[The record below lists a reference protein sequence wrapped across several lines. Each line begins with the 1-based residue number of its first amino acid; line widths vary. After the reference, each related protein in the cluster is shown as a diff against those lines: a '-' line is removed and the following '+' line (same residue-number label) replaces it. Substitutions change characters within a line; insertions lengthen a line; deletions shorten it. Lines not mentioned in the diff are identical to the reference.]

1 MTASAAP
8 RPADADED
16 GGRGGVKFGDV
27 PLDHDGGVDEDADE
41 GRAAGGGGRG
51 GGARDA
57 EDAAAGDAEDPFKGA
72 TGGSGLANT
81 RIADRETAY
90 HARRHDREV
99 REDGTSYKEAMEAAN
114 QERERRE
121 LIEELRQGDDGK
133 AAGGES
139 E

>member
-1 MTASAAP
+1 M
-8 RPADADED
+8 
-16 GGRGGVKFGDV
+16 
-27 PLDHDGGVDEDADE
+27 
-41 GRAAGGGGRG
+41 
-51 GGARDA
+51 
-57 EDAAAGDAEDPFKGA
+57 
-72 TGGSGLANT
+72 ANT

-133 AAGGES
+133 AAGGGSGES
-139 E
+139 RRARASGGAASGRCSEGRRPSGYLGGFSNTSHGDLH